1 MVFCFHG
8 YDPILCGNLV
18 LPPFSFDKVGGLLL
32 RIGGFWF
39 VWGGLSPTQ
48 NPRFPRGAPILVG
61 WKRGLKTRL
70 PSQNKVI
77 SIEKH
82 HKNYYYSIFY

>member
-18 LPPFSFDKVGGLLL
+18 LPPYSFDKVGGLLL

-39 VWGGLSPTQ
+39 VWGGLSPH
-48 NPRFPRGAPILVG
+48 PKPPIPKGGPHPCWMEKGV
-61 WKRGLKTRL
+61 K
-70 PSQNKVI
+70 NKVAI
-77 SIEKH
+77 TK
-82 HKNYYYSIFY
+82 